1 MIESTNDYSEITCD
15 LNKRVT
21 ILINTLER
29 KSYAEALSMALRIM
43 NDMLGLIVWITRK
56 IT

>member
-1 MIESTNDYSEITCD
+1 MTESTNDYSEITCD

-29 KSYAEALSMALRIM
+29 KAYAEALHMTLKLMGDLMKLNIWLS
-43 NDMLGLIVWITRK
+43 RK

>member
-1 MIESTNDYSEITCD
+1 MSDINDYSEITCL

-29 KSYAEALSMALRIM
+29 KAYAEALHMTLKLMGDLLKLNIWLS
-43 NDMLGLIVWITRK
+43 RK

>member
-1 MIESTNDYSEITCD
+1 MNDYSEITCD

-29 KSYAEALSMALRIM
+29 KAYAEALNMTLKIM
-43 NDMLGLIVWITRK
+43 GDLLKLSVWITHK
-56 IT
+56 ST